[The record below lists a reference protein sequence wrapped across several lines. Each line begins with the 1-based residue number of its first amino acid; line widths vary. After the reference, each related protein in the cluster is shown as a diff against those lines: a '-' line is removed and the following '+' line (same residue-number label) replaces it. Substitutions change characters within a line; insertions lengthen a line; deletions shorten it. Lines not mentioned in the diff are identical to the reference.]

1 MEEIY
6 IIDGIRL
13 RQAENKHKIMKN
25 LKQDIT
31 ESVNI
36 KCLLDIDSLII
47 KLYGLTRT
55 VEHKTETAVAMMI
68 MKIIKLKEKN
78 LKRS

>member
-1 MEEIY
+1 V
-6 IIDGIRL
+6 
-13 RQAENKHKIMKN
+13 KN
-25 LKQDIT
+25 LNQDII

-36 KCLLDIDSLII
+36 KCLLDIDNLII
-47 KLYGLTRT
+47 KLYGMTRT
-55 VEHKTETAVAMMI
+55 VEHKTGTVVARMA